1 MITIYLFFVNLVRRV
16 RIGMKDPEF
25 RGLFYTA
32 VLIIALGGVFYH
44 NVEGWS
50 WLDSYYFTIITL
62 TTVGYGDFSPQTDLG
77 KLFTMLYVVLGLG
90 IISSFILL
98 LARQTDD
105 SSPLFFRRSGR
116 AQSQTDDNATD
127 TAVSNAKDNQ
137 P

>member
-1 MITIYLFFVNLVRRV
+1 MITIYLFFVNLMRRI
-16 RIGMKDPEF
+16 RIGLKDPEF

-32 VLIIALGGVFYH
+32 VIIVALGGIFYH
-44 NVEGWS
+44 HIEGWS

-62 TTVGYGDFSPQTDLG
+62 TTVGYGDFAPQTSLG

-98 LARQTDD
+98 LASQTEDAP
-105 SSPLFFRRSGR
+105 PLFHRLRGRSKSQT
-116 AQSQTDDNATD
+116 AQSTPEED
-127 TAVSNAKDNQ
+127 Q

>member
-1 MITIYLFFVNLVRRV
+1 MITIYLFFVNLMRRI

-32 VLIIALGGVFYH
+32 VIIVALGGVFYH
-44 NVEGWS
+44 KIEGWS

-62 TTVGYGDFSPQTDLG
+62 TTVGYGDFAPQTSLG
-77 KLFTMLYVVLGLG
+77 KIFTMLYVVLGLG

-98 LARQTDD
+98 LARQTEDAP
-105 SSPLFFRRSGR
+105 PLFHRLLGHNKNK
-116 AQSQTDDNATD
+116 AANATTD
-127 TAVSNAKDNQ
+127 TAVSTPEDNQ